1 MKRILLVILLSTI
14 GLNLERVPPIEAAGG
29 RCPQYEALLFEHAPK
44 GGWDVRRMSRY
55 MWRESRCTA
64 QIRSRTKDS
73 GLLQINDINLQY
85 LSTKLNMKVTS
96 TALMNPEVNIRA
108 AAKLCEFA
116 RRAWGNCYQPWRL
129 G

>member
-1 MKRILLVILLSTI
+1 MKRILLVILLSTV
-14 GLNLERVPPIEAAGG
+14 GLSIPNADPIEAAGG
-29 RCPQYEALLFEHAPK
+29 RCPQYEALLIQHAPK
-44 GGWDVRRMSRY
+44 GGWDIRRMSQY

-64 QIRSRTKDS
+64 NVRSRSRDS

-85 LSTKLNMKVTS
+85 LSKKLGMKIMS
-96 TALMNPEVNIRA
+96 TTLMNPEVNVRA

-116 RRAWGNCYQPWRL
+116 RKTWGNCYHPWRL